1 MENEKLLDIEVV
13 TPEKRI
19 FSGKATSVVVPGTK
33 SPFQILYRHAPI
45 VSSLDPGVVRIVD
58 SNGKELFFAV
68 SSGFVTVQDN
78 SVSIFVS
85 KAFVPEEIE
94 LNDIKLKIPQ
104 IKAEYKKTRSELE
117 KTNLRLTIA
126 ELEACLKMHEL
137 SKQH

>member
-1 MENEKLLDIEVV
+1 MENGKLLDIEIV
-13 TPEKRI
+13 TPQKRI
-19 FSGKATSVVVPGTK
+19 FSGKVVSVAVPGTK

-68 SSGFVTVQDN
+68 SSGFVTVQNN

-85 KAFVPEEIE
+85 KAFTPQEIE
-94 LNDIKLKIPQ
+94 PNDIKSKIPQ

-117 KTNLRLTIA
+117 KADLRLTIA
-126 ELEACLKMHEL
+126 ELEACLKTHEL